1 MSRPTTR
8 LLAMALAV
16 TAACAGP
23 GGGGSRVQES
33 PATTAVDLLLVG
45 GTVVTMDPARG
56 VIESGAVAVDEGAIV
71 AVGPAEEIESR
82 WRGERT
88 MRLGEH
94 DIIAPGLVNG
104 HGHAA
109 MTLLRGVAD
118 DMELMDWLQNYI
130 FPAESETVTE
140 EFVRAGVRLAAMEM
154 IRSGTTTFVDMY
166 YFEQVAAE
174 VVDEVGLRAV
184 LGETVIGFPVPDAA
198 TPQDALAYT
207 RAFMERWRDHP
218 RITPAVAPHS
228 PYTVDPEILRASA
241 ALAREYARPI
251 LIHLAETRDEVAQVA
266 ERHGATPTGHLAA
279 LGLLGPGTV
288 GAHGVWLAEED
299 IRLLAETG
307 TSLVHNPESNM
318 KLSSGTMPVPALL
331 AGGVTVGLG
340 TDGAASNNDLD
351 MFGAMLVAAL
361 LQKHA
366 TGDPTALDAD
376 TVLAMA
382 TIEGARTLGLAD
394 RIGSIEP
401 GKRADLIVVDG
412 NAAGLVPRY
421 DPVSHLVYAA
431 RGGDVKVTIVDGRV
445 LFDEGRFTSLDPD
458 RTLADARRM
467 AERIR
472 GVVGPAR

>member
-1 MSRPTTR
+1 MSSHPR
-8 LLAMALAV
+8 LAGIL
-16 TAACAGP
+16 ACAALTATGCATQP
-23 GGGGSRVQES
+23 
-33 PATTAVDLLLVG
+33 PAAAGEAADLMVSG
-45 GTVVTMDPARG
+45 GTVVTMDEART
-56 VIESGAVAVDEGAIV
+56 VIDNGAVVVRDGEIV
-71 AVGPAEEIESR
+71 AVGDADQLRSQWTAAEIIQA
-82 WRGERT
+82 GAY
-88 MRLGEH
+88 
-94 DIIAPGLVNG
+94 DIVLPGLING

-118 DMELMDWLQNYI
+118 DLALMDWLQNYI